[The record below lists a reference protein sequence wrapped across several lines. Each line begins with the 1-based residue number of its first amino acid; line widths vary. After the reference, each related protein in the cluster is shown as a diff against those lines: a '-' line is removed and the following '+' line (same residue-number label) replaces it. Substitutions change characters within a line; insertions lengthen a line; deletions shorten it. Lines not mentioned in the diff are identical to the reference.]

1 MDTENIKHPIV
12 QGLLQ
17 LIRAEDRSGAY
28 DMETDADLIA
38 PFIVTKAQKRDLP
51 MFDDPDP
58 DILMR
63 VGQFYAAVAWEVE
76 RRTGKPVAPLMNIH
90 HEGWGKALLICG
102 RLVAVNSHVR
112 ELHRFGF
119 EDLAT
124 LIDKAGKLADEG
136 VASIEK
142 FPEVADV

>member
-1 MDTENIKHPIV
+1 MDTETISHPII
-12 QGLLQ
+12 QGLLR

-28 DMETDADLIA
+28 DAEPDEELLA
-38 PFIVTKAQKRDLP
+38 PFVVTKAQKRELP

-63 VGQFYAAVAWEVE
+63 VSQFYAAVAWEVE
-76 RRTGKPVAPLMNIH
+76 RRTGKPVAPMMDIH
-90 HEGWGKALLICG
+90 HEGWGRVLLICG

-124 LIDKAGKLADEG
+124 LVAKAEKLAEEG
-136 VASIEK
+136 IASIAK
-142 FPEVADV
+142 FPEVVEG

>member
-1 MDTENIKHPIV
+1 MDTENIKHPIIL
-12 QGLLQ
+12 GLLR

-28 DMETDADLIA
+28 DAEPDAELIA
-38 PFIVTKAQKRDLP
+38 PFVVTKVQKRDLP

-76 RRTGKPVAPLMNIH
+76 RRTGKPVAPMMDIH
-90 HEGWGKALLICG
+90 HEGWGRVLLICG

-119 EDLAT
+119 ENLAA
-124 LIDKAGKLADEG
+124 LIEKAEKLAEEG
-136 VASIEK
+136 VANIAR
-142 FPEVADV
+142 FPEVAEG

>member
-1 MDTENIKHPIV
+1 METEDIKHPII
-12 QGLLQ
+12 QGLLR

-28 DMETDADLIA
+28 DAEADEELLS

-63 VGQFYAAVAWEVE
+63 VSQFYAAVAWDVE
-76 RRTGKPVAPLMNIH
+76 RRTGKPVAPMMDIH
-90 HEGWGKALLICG
+90 HEGWGRVLLVCG

-119 EDLAT
+119 ENLAQ
-124 LIDKAGKLADEG
+124 LIEKAGKLADEG
-136 VASIEK
+136 VASIDK
-142 FPEVADV
+142 FPQVAEA